1 MEAKPPKKKKQPAK
15 KTQPVVKEQPV
26 KKSKSKNSLVIVHD
40 LEPEINENK
49 YSEKL
54 RSLLLK
60 KKSQVAN
67 DPDVKIRFGW
77 KY

>member
-1 MEAKPPKKKKQPAK
+1 MEPKKQPAK
-15 KTQPVVKEQPV
+15 KKQPVVKEQPV
-26 KKSKSKNSLVIVHD
+26 KKSKSKNKNSLVIVHD

-54 RSLLLK
+54 RSLLIK
-60 KKSQVAN
+60 KKSQAAN